1 MERTVD
7 EISILDNN
15 FRTFKFFNQKDSKPA
30 NKAHNTNKNLK
41 LIKIYDF
48 NVLISNDDSQ

>member
-1 MERTVD
+1 MERAVD

-15 FRTFKFFNQKDSKPA
+15 FRTFKFFNQKDSQPT
-30 NKAHNTNKNLK
+30 NKTQNTNKNLK

-48 NVLISNDDSQ
+48 NVIISSNDP